1 MGAINKHDIA
11 EVMKAF
17 DVRKCRNSG
26 RVSHATGFNDD
37 NLWQFG
43 SIQDAEENISK

>member
-1 MGAINKHDIA
+1 MSGINKHDIA
-11 EVMKAF
+11 EVMEAF
-17 DVRKCRNSG
+17 NVRKGCNSCRI
-26 RVSHATGFNDD
+26 SHAAGFNDD